1 MSPQSN
7 GDRRVVSASAFC
19 HLRCQTARRLTGKAE
34 TEEGENGVGN
44 IVREASGNKI
54 T

>member
-7 GDRRVVSASAFC
+7 GDRQLDLGAGLLPPSVADCMAF
-19 HLRCQTARRLTGKAE
+19 APKSE
-34 TEEGENGVGN
+34 PEEGESSVGN
-44 IVREASGNKI
+44 IAREASGNKI